1 MQHSASALLIT
12 LMWACTVLVYKIL
25 KLAILEGLH
34 GIAGKRVV
42 INMAGTGVPKLN
54 LASIGVVT
62 NAANK

>member
-1 MQHSASALLIT
+1 MHCAGLQNFEIGHFG
-12 LMWACTVLVYKIL
+12 
-25 KLAILEGLH
+25 GLH